1 MSKTAKFLLDMRVWS
16 DTDSSTNDPQMNDF
30 KWYEQL
36 TGIELDRAGAVSYA
50 INASDELEVQMPVT
64 TGQYVFIKSD
74 QEVAVKFNGETSQNN
89 KVTPTTA
96 GTTSDGILFQK
107 IDFTSLT
114 LENLSTT
121 DIANIMV
128 FIGG

>member
-16 DTDSSTNDPQMNDF
+16 DTDTSTNDPQMNDF

-36 TGIELDRAGAVSYA
+36 TGVELDRAGAVSYA
-50 INASDELEVQMPVT
+50 IGASDDLEVQMPVT

>member
-1 MSKTAKFLLDMRVWS
+1 MSKTGKFLLDMRVWS
-16 DTDSSTNDPQMNDF
+16 DTDDSTNDPQMNDF

-36 TGIELDRAGAVSYA
+36 TGIDLDRAMASSYA
-50 INASDELEVQMPVT
+50 IEATNSLDVQMPVT
-64 TGQYVFIKSD
+64 TGKYVFIKSD
-74 QEVAVKFNGETSQNN
+74 QSLAVKFNGETSQNN

-96 GTTSDGILFQK
+96 GITSDGVLFQK

-114 LENLSTT
+114 LENLSA
-121 DIANIMV
+121 DVDANVLI

>member
-1 MSKTAKFLLDMRVWS
+1 MPKTAKFLLDMRVWS